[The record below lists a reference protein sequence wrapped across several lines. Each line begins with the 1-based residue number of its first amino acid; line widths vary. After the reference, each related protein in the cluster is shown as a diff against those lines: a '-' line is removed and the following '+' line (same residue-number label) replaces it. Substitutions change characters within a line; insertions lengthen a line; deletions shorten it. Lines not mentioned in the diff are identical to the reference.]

1 MTFLE
6 TLRRQDRV
14 VLWLAWIVDPD
25 WILIDGPGGF
35 FWRVDQLSG
44 RMTAAVRPV
53 WASERLVVPSVC
65 SGGPESDMQAS
76 QEVQIRA
83 YLSPSLSQKSDR

>member
-1 MTFLE
+1 LQGAAMTFLE

-44 RMTAAVRPV
+44 RMTAAVRPCV
-53 WASERLVVPSVC
+53 GQRALGCAVRLQRRS
-65 SGGPESDMQAS
+65 
-76 QEVQIRA
+76 
-83 YLSPSLSQKSDR
+83 